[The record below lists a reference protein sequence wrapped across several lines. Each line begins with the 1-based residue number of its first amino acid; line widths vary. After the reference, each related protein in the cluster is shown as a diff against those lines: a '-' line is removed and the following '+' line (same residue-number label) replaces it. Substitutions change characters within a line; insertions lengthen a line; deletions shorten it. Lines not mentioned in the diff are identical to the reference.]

1 MVTIADATAAQTTLT
16 GTAKGK
22 TNVAATVTVEVN
34 GKATEVTADAVEL
47 EVMGANEL
55 VFDGDITG
63 AEEVVVNETADIEV
77 AVDTGDIES
86 VVWAVEG
93 DAAVIETSAVE
104 VAQAKV
110 IGKKAGEVT
119 VKATVTAKSGDKTG
133 TREFTKTIK
142 VVPVLV
148 VDAAIT
154 AGKNEIAQNEAIV
167 LGIDN
172 KVGDVQSVAWS
183 VAPAESASIEEGEE
197 NTAVLTGKDA
207 GEVTVT
213 ATVTVKSGTQTKTT
227 DLTKKIVINKNY
239 RLSLRDMMLIS
250 GLTITD
256 AAEYTEGPAI
266 ENEDGSI
273 TFHTSALYSGGGV
286 IFALNP
292 TSKGAVVDLAKYSAV
307 KILGDE
313 DSDVSMTT
321 DLVTKVP
328 ENKDWWSVTRKPNTA
343 EYFVFNAMDVSGG
356 GGGKNGEKVISLS
369 GHADVIGVQVKYNG
383 HNKPAADA
391 TENEQKAVR
400 VKVDVKGLELIAK

>member
-93 DAAVIETSAVE
+93 DAAVIETNAVE

-110 IGKKAGEVT
+110 IGKKVGEVT

-133 TREFTKTIK
+133 TREFTKK
-142 VVPVLV
+142 VSVVPVLV
-148 VDAAIT
+148 IDAAIT

-213 ATVTVKSGTQTKTT
+213 ATVTVKSGTQTKTA

-239 RLSLRDMMLIS
+239 RLSPKDAMMLS

-256 AAEYTEGPAI
+256 AEEYTEGPVI

-273 TFHTSALYSGGGV
+273 TFHTSALYSGGG
-286 IFALNP
+286 
-292 TSKGAVVDLAKYSAV
+292 
-307 KILGDE
+307 
-313 DSDVSMTT
+313 
-321 DLVTKVP
+321 
-328 ENKDWWSVTRKPNTA
+328 
-343 EYFVFNAMDVSGG
+343 
-356 GGGKNGEKVISLS
+356 
-369 GHADVIGVQVKYNG
+369 
-383 HNKPAADA
+383 
-391 TENEQKAVR
+391 
-400 VKVDVKGLELIAK
+400 